1 MELLE
6 RSFELVG
13 GFFNGV
19 LRGFERGVTNM
30 FGSSNARTVKRLAG
44 RVEAINALEDEY
56 KALILDL
63 MMPHEGGMT
72 VIRHLRENQPELLQR
87 VIVLTATPEA
97 VLRGIEGEVFAI
109 VHKPF
114 DPEHLVQ
121 TVASLP

>member
-1 MELLE
+1 MIQLL
-6 RSFELVG
+6 RRRGSVLLLDDDAAIQRLVG
-13 GFFNGV
+13 TLLKRAGY
-19 LRGFERGVTNM
+19 R
-30 FGSSNARTVKRLAG
+30 VKIVG
-44 RVEAINALEDEY
+44 KGNHAIDAIREDEY

-72 VIRHLRENQPELLQR
+72 VIRHLRENRPELLQR

-114 DPEHLVQ
+114 DPDHLVQ
-121 TVASLP
+121 TVARLK